1 MQRKVESLSKEYY
14 YTKILE
20 NTECSDW
27 KLSKV
32 NGCRTETMY
41 FWPYVG
47 KAKMISRGGR
57 SFQFSKIRLQVSD
70 VLAICLQI
78 FK

>member
-14 YTKILE
+14 YTKKLE
-20 NTECSDW
+20 YRMFRL
-27 KLSKV
+27 KIVKRV
-32 NGCRTETMY
+32 NGCRTEMMY

-57 SFQFSKIRLQVSD
+57 CFQFSKIRLQVSA
-70 VLAICLQI
+70 VCLQI
-78 FK
+78 FN

>member
-14 YTKILE
+14 YTKKLE

-47 KAKMISRGGR
+47 KAKMILKGSRC
-57 SFQFSKIRLQVSD
+57 FQFSIIRLQVVA